1 MADTDPDNLELAAG
15 RFGVSGY
22 STYDEMFSEEQIDI
36 SLAVLPVKPNAD
48 AVVASARAGVRAV
61 FCEKPLTAMLSDADR
76 MVDECRSR
84 RVPLATGSVVS
95 SHPDY
100 RKAYKMVASG
110 EIGEVRRINLY
121 DGNSQMGTHGLNL
134 ARKFAGKAGVDW
146 VVGWVDGDP
155 QSDYEEDYGEGTPGY
170 GNIGGYIR
178 FSNGVECFSS
188 YGDVGWRGCEVI
200 GTRGVIYNSNNT
212 VLGLRLLK
220 VEDTGDPGTGAALKE
235 VTGVFEEYTTSPR
248 EYGADGWLLPGEVMP
263 SIVEDMVNSIETGA
277 EPRVT
282 TGDDMR
288 HALEIAIA
296 LRESHRRGRIPVEFP
311 IEDRSLV
318 MYPEKDRWYYKKELM
333 GREAYMTQLAQQVK
347 AGRGGP
353 EEQGDRSKPTSQ
365 PC

>member
-121 DGNSQMGTHGLNL
+121 DGTSQMGTHGLNL